1 MWPYAFMQKNDKKN
15 ACYTCFQHIAVFGQN
30 HWVLPYLWVWC
41 LYRCG
46 VMGHGYGVSHFT
58 CGVTCVMP
66 YRPVCIYECYI
77 VIFILLALWAIALPG
92 IYESFFSN
100 YPSRHQL
107 IVETCWKWVHML
119 HICIATH
126 KMHFLPQVLSLFLS
140 YLPWLHVGPNDICSP
155 LDLGKFFINLYLYI

>member
-77 VIFILLALWAIALPG
+77 VIFIVLALWAIALPG

-100 YPSRHQL
+100 YPSCHQL
-107 IVETCWKWVHML
+107 IVETCRKWVYCYAHVTCL
-119 HICIATH
+119 HIFVLPHTKCI
-126 KMHFLPQVLSLFLS
+126 FFP
-140 YLPWLHVGPNDICSP
+140 
-155 LDLGKFFINLYLYI
+155 KFFPCFSPTCHGCMLAQTTSVVLWT